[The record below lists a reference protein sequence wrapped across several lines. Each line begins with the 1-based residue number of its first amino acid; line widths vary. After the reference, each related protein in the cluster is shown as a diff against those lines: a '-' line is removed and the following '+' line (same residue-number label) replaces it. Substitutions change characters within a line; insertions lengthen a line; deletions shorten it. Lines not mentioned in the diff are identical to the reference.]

1 MALKY
6 SILLPYHRRDQQL
19 RCTLLSFRKHYAERN
34 DYEVVIVEDRNNRS
48 MKSEHI
54 SLMKLIAEFHDIDI
68 RWVRGVDYVCCN
80 PAPQFN
86 IAATVSTGRYLV
98 LSNPECTHYSNI
110 LEGFDQEFESE
121 DCYVV
126 CACLSVKSNSIDLNQ
141 PLPKGTWYQ
150 NTKHRN
156 AQLHFCSAINKA
168 QFEAIGGFDNQYAK
182 GMCFEDDDFRNKITD
197 AGIPVVC
204 RDDLVSVH
212 LQHSK
217 SKPTNYSELHYI
229 NKKYYEQKWGSLA
242 LKAENMG
249 V

>member
-19 RCTLLSFRKHYAERN
+19 RCTLLSFKKHYAERR
-34 DYEVVIVEDRNNRS
+34 DYEVIIVEDRVNKS
-48 MKSEHI
+48 IKSEHH
-54 SLMKLIAEFHDIDI
+54 SLIKIIAEFKDIDI
-68 RWVRGVDYVCCN
+68 RWVRGVDYECYN

-86 IAATVSTGRYLV
+86 LAATAATGEFLV

-110 LEGFDQEFESE
+110 LGGFDQEFETE
-121 DCYVV
+121 NKYVV
-126 CACLSVKSNSIDLNQ
+126 CACLSVRSNSIDLNQ
-141 PLPKGTWYQ
+141 SLPKGTWYQ

-182 GMCFEDDDFRNKITD
+182 GMCFEDDDFRNKITA

-204 RDDLVSVH
+204 RDDLISVH
-212 LQHSK
+212 LQHNK
-217 SKPTNYSELHYI
+217 SKPPHYLELHQI
-229 NKKYYEQKWGSLA
+229 NKKYYESKWGPLA